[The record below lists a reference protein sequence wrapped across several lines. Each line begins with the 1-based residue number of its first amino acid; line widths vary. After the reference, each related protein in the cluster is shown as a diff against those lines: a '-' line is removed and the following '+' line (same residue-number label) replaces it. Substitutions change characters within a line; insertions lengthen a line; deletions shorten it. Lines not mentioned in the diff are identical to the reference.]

1 MGGIAETPRINWSIV
16 VARPAH
22 SAKAVFT
29 AKGGAASEGAD
40 PTAHYFAQA
49 RTVKKY
55 LCYAA
60 AGREF
65 DVAEEL
71 AGHGAR
77 PWAGRKIEFIRRG
90 KKRRPEARETP
101 YLPNY
106 IFADMD
112 DDCWHRVMKANIRYL
127 AKTTYILGG
136 MDLRAYEAFV
146 TAVDGEWHEAQ
157 EIIRRNDTAAMQE
170 FKAGD
175 ALKDSKGRFGENLLR
190 YRGMVETAHMLYPLI
205 EAETE
210 MMGQT
215 VVVRLDPLDVSAY
228 E

>member
-1 MGGIAETPRINWSIV
+1 M
-16 VARPAH
+16 
-22 SAKAVFT
+22 
-29 AKGGAASEGAD
+29 
-40 PTAHYFAQA
+40 
-49 RTVKKY
+49 KKY
-55 LCYAA
+55 LCYAT
-60 AGREF
+60 AGREL
-65 DVAEEL
+65 DVAKEL
-71 AGHGAR
+71 EAEGAST
-77 PWAGRKIEFIRRG
+77 WVGRKVDFIRRG
-90 KKRRPEARETP
+90 KKRRPEPVETP

-112 DDCWHRVMKANIRYL
+112 DDCWHRVMTAQIKYL
-127 AKTTYILGG
+127 AKTTYMLNSL
-136 MDLRAYEAFV
+136 DLRGYASFV
-146 TAVDGEWHEAQ
+146 AAVDGEYNLAQ